1 MQSNKYGEICS
12 IQSFLNETIRC
23 DEFVFDHSGSFT
35 ILEEFKITCE
45 ENEWKLAFVGTA
57 HFLGVIVGSLWMVLG
72 DSIGRKIT
80 LIISTFFMSIT
91 GIIQALSTSYEMF
104 VVSAFLNAIGIS
116 GIFPLAFVL
125 GLEIVG
131 KNKRGVA
138 GIVCNYF
145 YAIGVAV
152 LGVIAWFYDHWVM
165 LQLLISIPPMILFIY
180 IWIVPESVRWLL
192 SKKRNSEALHIIR
205 KAAKCNGVEL
215 SDASV
220 KMFIDQDACQFNS
233 ERNQRKEIFEA
244 LIKMITSKT
253 MLIRIIILLY
263 NFAINALVYFGLS
276 LNSVTL
282 SGNKYFNFIL
292 VSIVEIPGYYFGYI
306 IIEKFG
312 RVAGFTISMILCG
325 ITCILCGYADVVWI
339 QIALFLIGKL
349 GITCS
354 FSIIYVHATEM
365 MPTII
370 RSSCIGFFATMS
382 RIGALFSPFAIF
394 VEKYYK
400 PLPYIIFGVLAIF
413 GGIIYVYLPET
424 LNRKLPNIV
433 EESIALGSKTDED
446 ECEVP
451 LNHNRVENKNLNI
464 RKSSVNETVIR

>member
-1 MQSNKYGEICS
+1 MQSNKYDELCPP
-12 IQSFLNETIRC
+12 QSFLSETIKC
-23 DEFVFDHSGSFT
+23 DKFVFDHSGSFT
-35 ILEEFKITCE
+35 ILEQFEMTCE

-57 HFLGVIVGSLWMVLG
+57 HFLGVIVGSLWMILG
-72 DSIGRKIT
+72 DSIGRKIS
-80 LIISTFFMSIT
+80 LIISTFFMSVT

-104 VVSAFLNAIGIS
+104 VVSVFLNAIGIS

-125 GLEIVG
+125 GLELVG
-131 KNKRGVA
+131 RTKRGVA

-152 LGVIAWFYDHWVM
+152 LGVTAWFYDHWVV

-180 IWIVPESVRWLL
+180 IWIVPESVRWLI
-192 SKKRNSEALHIIR
+192 SKKRNLEALHIIK

-215 SDASV
+215 SDATI
-220 KMFIDQDACQFNS
+220 KMFIDQESCQLNS
-233 ERNQRKEIFEA
+233 EENHKKEILDA
-244 LIKMITSKT
+244 LIKMITSRT
-253 MLIRIIILLY
+253 MLIRLLILLY

-292 VSIVEIPGYYFGYI
+292 VSIVEIPGYYLGYI

-312 RVAGFTISMILCG
+312 RVAGFIMSMILCG
-325 ITCILCGYADVVWI
+325 ITCILCGYADVVWM

-349 GITCS
+349 AITCS

-394 VEKYYK
+394 LDKYYK

-413 GGIIYVYLPET
+413 GGIIYGLLPET

-433 EESIALGSKTDED
+433 EESIALGSKSED
-446 ECEVP
+446 RECEVP
-451 LNHNRVENKNLNI
+451 LNNQNPRNI
-464 RKSSVNETVIR
+464 RKNSVIETVIL